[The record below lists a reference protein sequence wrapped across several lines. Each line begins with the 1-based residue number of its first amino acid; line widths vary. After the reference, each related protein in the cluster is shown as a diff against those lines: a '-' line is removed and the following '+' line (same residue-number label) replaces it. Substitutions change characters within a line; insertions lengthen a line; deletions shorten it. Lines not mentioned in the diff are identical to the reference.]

1 VNLQK
6 DKQISM
12 RADIS
17 EKKKNASSTSTKKH
31 ILDEDDK
38 ISSEDDAAKG
48 LRSSSAGNFL
58 LNCTPTPKVR
68 NYSSDDER
76 INH

>member
-17 EKKKNASSTSTKKH
+17 GKKKNSSSTSTKKP
-31 ILDEDDK
+31 ILEDDK
-38 ISSEDDAAKG
+38 ITSEDAAKG
-48 LRSSSAGNFL
+48 LRSSSAGNL
-58 LNCTPTPKVR
+58 LSNSTLSSLKVR
-68 NYSSDDER
+68 NCSLEDER
-76 INH
+76 ITH